1 MNELLPG
8 FEDIRAAAVRI
19 APHVQRTPLLRSG
32 ELSRLMGVDVHLKC
46 ENFQAA
52 GAFKSRGACNA
63 VFSLSEREAAR
74 GVATHSS
81 GNHAAALARAAQ
93 RRGIPAWVVM
103 PRNAAGVKR
112 AAVAAFGAEIID
124 SEPALAA
131 REQAAAAVV
140 ARTGAA
146 FVHPYDDARVIAGQG
161 TAILELQDGGI
172 APALV
177 LTPVGGGG
185 LLSGTAIAVRALWP
199 SARVVGAEPQGAD
212 DAARS
217 WASGRRE
224 RQLDPRTI
232 ADGLRGELSEQTYAL
247 IRSYVSDI
255 VTVTEAGIV
264 EAMQRVWREL
274 GILIEPSSAVPV
286 AALLEGR
293 VRAPAGPVVV
303 VISGGNVDAA
313 VAPWAGGPS
322 GTRAAAPARRR
333 LYP

>member
-8 FEDIRAAAVRI
+8 FDDVRAAAVRI

-32 ELSRLMGVDVHLKC
+32 ELSRLLGADVRLKC

-63 VFSLSEREAAR
+63 VFSLSDAEAAR

-124 SEPALAA
+124 CEPTLAA
-131 REQAAAAVV
+131 RERAAAEVV
-140 ARTGAA
+140 ARTGAD
-146 FVHPYDDARVIAGQG
+146 FVHPYDDPRVIAGQG
-161 TAILELQDGGI
+161 TAILELEGEGI
-172 APALV
+172 EPALV
-177 LTPVGGGG
+177 LVPVGGGG
-185 LLSGTAIAVRALWP
+185 LLSGTAISVRALWP
-199 SARVVGAEPQGAD
+199 AARVVGAEPQGAD

-224 RQLDPRTI
+224 RQTDPRTI
-232 ADGLRGELSEQTYAL
+232 ADGLRGELSERTFAL

-255 VTVTEAGIV
+255 VTVSEAGIV
-264 EAMQRVWREL
+264 DAMRRVWHEL
-274 GILIEPSSAVPV
+274 GILMEPSSAVPV

-303 VISGGNVDAA
+303 IVSGGNVDAA
-313 VAPWAGGPS
+313 LTPW
-322 GTRAAAPARRR
+322 AAAPARA
-333 LYP
+333 PGSG

>member
-1 MNELLPG
+1 MDELLPG
-8 FEDIRAAAVRI
+8 FDAIRAAAARI
-19 APHVQRTPLLRSG
+19 APYVRRTPLRRSG
-32 ELSRLMGVDVHLKC
+32 ELSRLAGADVFLKC

-63 VFSLSEREAAR
+63 VFSLSETEAGR

-93 RRGIPAWVVM
+93 LRGIPAWVVM

-124 SEPALAA
+124 CDPTLAA

-140 ARTGAA
+140 ARTGAD
-146 FVHPYDDARVIAGQG
+146 FVHPYDDPRVIAGQG
-161 TAILELQDGGI
+161 TAILELEGEGI
-172 APALV
+172 EPALV

-185 LLSGTAIAVRALWP
+185 LLSGTAISVRALWP
-199 SARVVGAEPQGAD
+199 AARVVGAEPQGAD

-224 RQLDPRTI
+224 RQSDPRTI
-232 ADGLRGELSEQTYAL
+232 ADGLRGELSDRTFAL

-255 VTVTEAGIV
+255 VTVSEAGIV
-264 EAMQRVWREL
+264 DAMQHVWREL

-286 AALLEGR
+286 AALLEDR

-303 VISGGNVDAA
+303 IVSGGNVDAA
-313 VAPWAGGPS
+313 LAPWASVPAGAPGP
-322 GTRAAAPARRR
+322 G
-333 LYP
+333 